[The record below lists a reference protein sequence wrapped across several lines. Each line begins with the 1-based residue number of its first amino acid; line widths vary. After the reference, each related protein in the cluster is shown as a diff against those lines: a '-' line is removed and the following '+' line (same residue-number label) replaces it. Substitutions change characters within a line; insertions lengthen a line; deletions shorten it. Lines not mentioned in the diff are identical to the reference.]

1 MVHGILLPPKFC
13 QTKFRRVASVRLPG
27 KGNETLHV
35 FGLIESCPCLN
46 FAPQNLGRWLTIKG
60 YPDVLCLWSIATIS
74 NNLKNMNS
82 LNENSIVVGVDVH
95 KYSHTAVAMNAW
107 GEEKGKLDFSND
119 KLETYTEWLREM
131 GLKENIVIGLED
143 VNSYGI
149 HLVERLRSENF
160 HIRYV
165 PAILTERERKTS
177 TKRHKSDEVDA
188 KRVGKVILTKYEE
201 TLPAK
206 ESIADEHELKIARS
220 LDLLL
225 MERRDL
231 VKSKTILKNQL
242 HGLIHQHYT
251 EQYRVHCPRSFSKK
265 AIKWFLDDL
274 KDNKTILATSITR
287 RLHRL
292 LFVEKQI
299 YDISKEIAMIGDT
312 SKEAVVLTSIHG
324 CGIVTAC
331 AIVAEVITIKR
342 FKDKHHFSMY
352 AGIAPTPHSSG
363 RKHKMHTN
371 PFGNRQLNRAIHSIA
386 LSQIAIKGN
395 PRGKEYYQ
403 KKLEEGKTKL
413 WALRCLKH
421 QIAKVVFQKLKYA

>member
-1 MVHGILLPPKFC
+1 
-13 QTKFRRVASVRLPG
+13 
-27 KGNETLHV
+27 
-35 FGLIESCPCLN
+35 
-46 FAPQNLGRWLTIKG
+46 
-60 YPDVLCLWSIATIS
+60 
-74 NNLKNMNS
+74 MNA

-107 GEEKGKLDFSND
+107 GEEKGKIDFSNNN
-119 KLETYTEWLREM
+119 LETYTEWLEQM

-149 HLVERLRSENF
+149 HLVERLRSENY

-165 PAILTERERKTS
+165 PAILTERERKSS

-188 KRVGKVILTKYEE
+188 KRVGKVILTKYED

-206 ESIADEHELKIARS
+206 ESIADTRELETAKS

-231 VKSKTILKNQL
+231 TKQKTITKNQL
-242 HGLIHQHYT
+242 HCLIHQHYT
-251 EQYRVHCPRSFSKK
+251 ESYRLHCPRSFSKK

-274 KDNKTILATSITR
+274 KENKSILATSIIR
-287 RLHRL
+287 RLQRL
-292 LFVEKQI
+292 LFVEEQI
-299 YDISKEIAMIGDT
+299 YTISKEVTVIGET
-312 SKEAVVLTSIHG
+312 SKEAVALTQIHG
-324 CGIVTAC
+324 CGMVTAC
-331 AIVAEVITIKR
+331 SIVAEVITVKR

-386 LSQIAIKGN
+386 LSQIAIKGD
-395 PRGKEYYQ
+395 PTGKEYYQ
-403 KKLEEGKTKL
+403 KKLKEGKTRL

-421 QIAKVVFQKLKYA
+421 QLAKVVFQKLKYC

>member
-1 MVHGILLPPKFC
+1 
-13 QTKFRRVASVRLPG
+13 
-27 KGNETLHV
+27 
-35 FGLIESCPCLN
+35 
-46 FAPQNLGRWLTIKG
+46 
-60 YPDVLCLWSIATIS
+60 
-74 NNLKNMNS
+74 MNT

-95 KYSHTAVAMNAW
+95 KYGHTAVAMNAW
-107 GEEKGKLDFSND
+107 GEGRGKLDFSNNN
-119 KLETYTEWLREM
+119 LETYTNWLNRL

-149 HLVERLRSENF
+149 HLVENLRSKNY

-206 ESIADEHELKIARS
+206 ESIAEKRELEIARS

-231 VKSKTILKNQL
+231 TKNKTIIKNQL
-242 HGLIHQHYT
+242 HCLIHQYYT
-251 EQYRVHCPRSFSKK
+251 ESYREHCPRSFSKK
-265 AIKWFLDDL
+265 AIRWFLDDL
-274 KDNKTILATSITR
+274 KDNKTILATSIVR
-287 RLHRL
+287 RLERL
-292 LFVEKQI
+292 LFTEVQI
-299 YDISKEIAMIGDT
+299 YDISKEITVIGET
-312 SKEAVVLTSIHG
+312 SKEALALTNIHG
-324 CGIVTAC
+324 CGMVTAC
-331 AIVAEVITIKR
+331 SIMAEVITIKR

-363 RKHKMHTN
+363 RKNKMHTN
-371 PFGNRQLNRAIHSIA
+371 PFGNRQLNRAIHTIA
-386 LSQIAIKGN
+386 LSQIAIKGD
-395 PRGKEYYQ
+395 PTGKEYYQ
-403 KKLEEGKTKL
+403 RKLKEGKTKL

-421 QIAKVVFQKLKYA
+421 QLAKVVFQKLKYA

>member
-1 MVHGILLPPKFC
+1 
-13 QTKFRRVASVRLPG
+13 
-27 KGNETLHV
+27 
-35 FGLIESCPCLN
+35 
-46 FAPQNLGRWLTIKG
+46 
-60 YPDVLCLWSIATIS
+60 
-74 NNLKNMNS
+74 MNT
-82 LNENSIVVGVDVH
+82 LNENSIVIGVDVH

-107 GEEKGKLDFSND
+107 GEEKGKLDFSNNN
-119 KLETYTEWLREM
+119 LETYTNWLKEM
-131 GLKENIVIGLED
+131 GLKEHIVVGLED

-149 HLVERLRSENF
+149 HLVEKLRSENY

-177 TKRHKSDEVDA
+177 TNRAKSDEVDA
-188 KRVGKVILTKYEE
+188 KRVGKVILTKYED

-206 ESIADEHELKIARS
+206 ESIADERELSIARS

-231 VKSKTILKNQL
+231 TKNKTIIKNQL
-242 HGLIHQHYT
+242 HCLIHQYYT
-251 EQYRVHCPRSFSKK
+251 ENYREHCPRSWSKK
-265 AIKWFLDDL
+265 AINWFLDDL
-274 KDNKTILATSITR
+274 KDNTSILATSITR
-287 RLHRL
+287 RLTRL

-299 YDISKEIAMIGDT
+299 YDISKEISIIGET
-312 SKEAVVLTSIHG
+312 SKEAKTLTTIHG

-331 AIVAEVITIKR
+331 SILAEVITIRR

-371 PFGNRQLNRAIHSIA
+371 PFGNRHLNRAIHTIA
-386 LSQIAIKGN
+386 LGQIAIKGD

-403 KKLEEGKTKL
+403 RKLKEGKTKL

-421 QIAKVVFQKLKYA
+421 QIAKKVFQMLKYA